1 MLVNPPSAARGGVGV
16 PPPCAASLHGFG
28 LPRRSRGAIPKT
40 SPNPYLFF
48 LTPGVG
54 RWGFFEYYQSRCGAN
69 PRGVLDADLSLQVW
83 DDDGRHFGP
92 CFADLY
98 PFLFDFDLEW
108 VAVLRFVVLECGLLL
123 VVLF

>member
-1 MLVNPPSAARGGVGV
+1 MDFVCPGDPAVRFLK
-16 PPPCAASLHGFG
+16 
-28 LPRRSRGAIPKT
+28 PRQTPT
-40 SPNPYLFF
+40 CFF